1 DGIYWAIISAAG
13 VSVMNFV
20 GQNYGAGRMDRVRE
34 CVKLSMKVFS
44 AVTVVMSA
52 ALLAIGRPAIL
63 LFTDDQALMEKTWEI
78 MLYFVPYY
86 FTWTFIEVISGTL
99 KGAGDAIVPVIILGL
114 GICGFRILWVLVVFG
129 LIYHSLIILGLSY
142 VTSWVITD
150 IALIIR
156 YVQWSKKHREKAD

>member
-1 DGIYWAIISAAG
+1 
-13 VSVMNFV
+13 MNFV

-34 CVKLSMKVFS
+34 CVSISFKVFS
-44 AVTVVMSA
+44 AVTIVLSA
-52 ALLAIGRPAIL
+52 ILLAIGRPAIL

-114 GICGFRILWVLVVFG
+114 GICGFRILWVLVVFR
-129 LIYHSLIILGLSY
+129 LIWPTLMTLGLSY

-156 YVQWSKKHREKAD
+156 YVQWSKKHREKAAS